1 MNAPALMPAS
11 NDWLL
16 RRWRPVLRFRIGAG
30 DHASLDQ
37 LPNPE
42 DFPSEYL
49 TDDDSA
55 PWALREVLGVA
66 VLKLYRPWVE
76 RRLAGTVLDSAGGWL
91 VDLASSGYDFSY
103 LAPLGRVV
111 ELALCE
117 PDCLPALV
125 ARIDALD
132 NDKLHGM
139 AMAAVQGL
147 PVPDVFEGLL

>member
-1 MNAPALMPAS
+1 MNIPALIPAS
-11 NDWLL
+11 ADWLL

-30 DHASLDQ
+30 DHAALDQ

-42 DFPSEYL
+42 DFPSEYPAE
-49 TDDDSA
+49 DENA

-66 VLKLYRPWVE
+66 LLKLYRPWAEE
-76 RRLAGTVLDSAGGWL
+76 RMRGMDLDPAGAWL
-91 VDLASSGYDFSY
+91 VELESSGYDTSY

-111 ELALCE
+111 EMALCA
-117 PDCLPALV
+117 PDRLPALL

-132 NDKLHGM
+132 NDLLHEM